1 MIRWCGRK
9 DINTGILRNRTEGG
23 DGCAGSISHFKGKS
37 RWSEEEKRE
46 IGRRQ
51 IGRIN
56 SVESIAKQSSKTR
69 GQKRSAEQ
77 ISTMTI
83 ARRARTDIVTENT
96 RNKMRES
103 RKAGFTAGRIISWNK
118 GKANVAPT
126 TFKIWKITELATNKT
141 EIISGLRS
149 WKHNQDSTFNV
160 KSLHAASRKGKPYRG
175 FFAEEIKVN

>member
-1 MIRWCGRK
+1 MIIYSRFAFPEESYVYAYLREDFSPWYIGKGTKIRAWNHSKCEKIKTPKDHSKIVILEAGLSDLGACAIERRMIRWYGRK

-69 GQKRSAEQ
+69 
-77 ISTMTI
+77 
-83 ARRARTDIVTENT
+83 D
-96 RNKMRES
+96 
-103 RKAGFTAGRIISWNK
+103 RKS
-118 GKANVAPT
+118 V
-126 TFKIWKITELATNKT
+126 
-141 EIISGLRS
+141 
-149 WKHNQDSTFNV
+149 V
-160 KSLHAASRKGKPYRG
+160 
-175 FFAEEIKVN
+175 